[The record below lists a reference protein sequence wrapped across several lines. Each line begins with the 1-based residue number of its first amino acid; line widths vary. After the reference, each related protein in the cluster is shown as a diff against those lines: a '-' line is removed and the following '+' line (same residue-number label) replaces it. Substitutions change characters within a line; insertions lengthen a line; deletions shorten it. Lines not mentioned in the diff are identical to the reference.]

1 QPGLTRCFASS
12 VQLRFVFAAGCR
24 SEGVRTM
31 WLSPALLLLSFPG
44 YLSIQGPASVRGPE
58 QGSVTVQCR
67 YGPRWKNYNKWWCRG
82 TTWNTCR
89 ILIQTTSL
97 EKEKTIGRL
106 SIRDNQ
112 RDNFQVTMEM
122 LEQNDTGTY
131 WCGIQKTGIDRG
143 VRVTVTVDPG
153 KNFLICTMSFRG
165 PWPEGYGDTSLTHY
179 VLLVF
184 VKVPA
189 LIILAGAVLW
199 MKRSQRGCGE
209 QWGQSLCRT
218 SDSELLTKDMAP

>member
-1 QPGLTRCFASS
+1 
-12 VQLRFVFAAGCR
+12 
-24 SEGVRTM
+24 M

-143 VRVTVTVDPG
+143 VRVTVTVDPVG
-153 KNFLICTMSFRG
+153 ESTMPLSKLPARPAMNNSISMEFSGSSGAYKR
-165 PWPEGYGDTSLTHY
+165 THY